1 MVFVSSFYMDLCDA
15 LPILFKVV
23 SLVLWQSYKSPIA
36 ILTDIGEIKT
46 YQNKTKH
53 N

>member
-1 MVFVSSFYMDLCDA
+1 MDLCDA
-15 LPILFKVV
+15 LPILFEVV

-36 ILTDIGEIKT
+36 NDIILTDIGEIKT